1 MLLPVYRRDAKGVLR
16 LVLNELCLHTVG
28 RVDRVGRVL
37 LGYDHLHLVRAI
49 LPRLVALLPRDVAVA
64 LRRTQRAV
72 NYVFEDAQEVPF
84 IVYQAQN
91 QLLIRLQLLR
101 RAVIVL

>member
-1 MLLPVYRRDAKGVLR
+1 M
-16 LVLNELCLHTVG
+16 
-28 RVDRVGRVL
+28 
-37 LGYDHLHLVRAI
+37 
-49 LPRLVALLPRDVAVA
+49 A